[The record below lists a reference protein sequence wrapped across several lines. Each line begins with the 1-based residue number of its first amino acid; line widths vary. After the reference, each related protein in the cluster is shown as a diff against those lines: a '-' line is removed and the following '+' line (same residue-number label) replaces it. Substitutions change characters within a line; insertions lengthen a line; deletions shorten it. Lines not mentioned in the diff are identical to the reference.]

1 MGLMDKVK
9 AAADKAVTE
18 AKKGTAQVKGKIED
32 AQLRRKADDAA
43 KRLGYLVVKERT
55 EGAPAGEE
63 ADRLVEEIKALEV
76 EIAAEAE
83 GGESLA
89 APEATLSEP
98 EATPGTASEAA
109 PGDFKLE

>member
-63 ADRLVEEIKALEV
+63 ADRLVEEIKTLEV

-83 GGESLA
+83 GGESPA
-89 APEATLSEP
+89 APEATPSEP

>member
-43 KRLGYLVVKERT
+43 KRLGYLVVKERS

-83 GGESLA
+83 GGES
-89 APEATLSEP
+89 PATPSEP